1 MLRILRLHTVP
12 NEDDQSPTWLELFFD
27 LVYVAILVELGN
39 RLSHNFTLQGTLAF
53 VLLFIPIWWSWLGLV
68 FFTRYFPHD
77 DFGQR
82 LLTVAYMGAMI
93 LLAFE
98 IHAVTG
104 PTAGTFIAIY
114 AITKFIL
121 ALIYARAWLQ
131 YPEYRS
137 LTAHYVLIYLL
148 LGSLW
153 VFIARAAP
161 NNYGLWALV
170 MAIDI
175 LSPVIIQALRRLRN
189 RPPIHHPPVKYHY
202 LMHRFGELTIIV
214 LGEFFIKLAT
224 SSEGRTVNRFNL
236 YTGLCLLGISV
247 SLWWLYFDHLGHAS
261 LTAARSRTGIW
272 MYTHFPLLAGIAAY
286 GVVGNKIFAAQP
298 GDVLSDAERYL
309 LTVALAV
316 AVLALGVIEKSSP
329 EHAGPMTRKNQLN
342 VRAAGVALLLLLGV
356 LGGQLG
362 VGLVTTLVGLILLIQ
377 VGYDIYSR
385 LRNAEPDSDMGST
398 EAISTH
404 T

>member
-1 MLRILRLHTVP
+1 
-12 NEDDQSPTWLELFFD
+12 
-27 LVYVAILVELGN
+27 
-39 RLSHNFTLQGTLAF
+39 
-53 VLLFIPIWWSWLGLV
+53 
-68 FFTRYFPHD
+68 
-77 DFGQR
+77 
-82 LLTVAYMGAMI
+82 
-93 LLAFE
+93 
-98 IHAVTG
+98 
-104 PTAGTFIAIY
+104 
-114 AITKFIL
+114 
-121 ALIYARAWLQ
+121 
-131 YPEYRS
+131 
-137 LTAHYVLIYLL
+137 
-148 LGSLW
+148 
-153 VFIARAAP
+153 
-161 NNYGLWALV
+161 
-170 MAIDI
+170 
-175 LSPVIIQALRRLRN
+175 
-189 RPPIHHPPVKYHY
+189 
-202 LMHRFGELTIIV
+202 
-214 LGEFFIKLAT
+214 
-224 SSEGRTVNRFNL
+224 
-236 YTGLCLLGISV
+236 
-247 SLWWLYFDHLGHAS
+247 
-261 LTAARSRTGIW
+261 